1 MKKLWV
7 FLIAVCLIAGC
18 ASAAMKR
25 SLEDLPKT
33 DFSVEI
39 PDGWWKPQYIKRYL
53 ITKDGAFQQYVLIQQ
68 RPIDRPFKKTRK
80 KLRKGM
86 LPLESAKVIT
96 DEVAAD
102 RNIMNF
108 SILENN
114 PAAVDG
120 HAGFKI
126 LFSYR
131 DKNGAA
137 YKTLYYG
144 FIHGDS
150 FFNIRY
156 AAARQN
162 YDKDLADFNRILN
175 SFKLVKS

>member
-1 MKKLWV
+1 MKKL
-7 FLIAVCLIAGC
+7 LLLLMAVSLIAGC

-25 SLEDLPKT
+25 SLEGLPKH
-33 DFSVEI
+33 DFTVEI
-39 PDGWWKPQYIKRYL
+39 PDGWWKPQYVKRYL
-53 ITKDGAFQQYVLIQQ
+53 ITKDGAYQQYVLIQQ
-68 RPIDRPFKKTRK
+68 RPIDRPFKKTHK

-86 LPLESAKVIT
+86 LPLESAKIIT
-96 DEVAAD
+96 NEIAAD

-114 PAAVDG
+114 PAAIDG

-131 DKNGAA
+131 DKNGAE

-144 FIHGDS
+144 FIRGDS

-175 SFKLVKS
+175 SFKVIN

>member
-1 MKKLWV
+1 MKKLLLL
-7 FLIAVCLIAGC
+7 LIAVCLIAGC

-68 RPIDRPFKKTRK
+68 RPIDRPFKKTGK

-86 LPLESAKVIT
+86 LPLESAKIIT
-96 DEVAAD
+96 DEIAAD

-114 PAAVDG
+114 PATIDG

-131 DKNGAA
+131 DKSGAA

-150 FFNIRY
+150 FFSIRY
-156 AAARQN
+156 AAARQK

>member
-1 MKKLWV
+1 MKKLV
-7 FLIAVCLIAGC
+7 VLLIALCLIGGC
-18 ASAAMKR
+18 ASSAYKR
-25 SLEDLPKT
+25 SLEDLPKH
-33 DFSVEI
+33 DFSVKI

-68 RPIDRPFKKTRK
+68 RPIDRPFKKTGK
-80 KLRKGM
+80 TLRTGM
-86 LPLESAKVIT
+86 LPLESAKIIT
-96 DEVAAD
+96 DEIAAD

-114 PAAVDG
+114 PATIDG
-120 HAGFKI
+120 HAGFRI
-126 LFSYR
+126 LFLYR

-144 FIHGDS
+144 FIRGDS

-162 YDKDLADFNRILN
+162 YDKDLADFNRILS
-175 SFKLVKS
+175 SFKLIK